1 MDRERE
7 LAARAAVRAGAN
19 SGREQWGRSASAHF
33 AAVGFDE
40 QLPHEAQAVVAP
52 AADHKSDNC
61 NAATSSFLLVNDS
74 MRETEAEAAG
84 FVRKASCAQPAS
96 IVHSIPCSD
105 VGNRR
110 TLAGTHLLW
119 AQLTCV

>member
-19 SGREQWGRSASAHF
+19 SGREQWSRSASAHF
-33 AAVGFDE
+33 TAVGFDE
-40 QLPHEAQAVVAP
+40 QPPREAQ

-61 NAATSSFLLVNDS
+61 NDVTSSFLLVNNS

-96 IVHSIPCSD
+96 IVHSLPCSN